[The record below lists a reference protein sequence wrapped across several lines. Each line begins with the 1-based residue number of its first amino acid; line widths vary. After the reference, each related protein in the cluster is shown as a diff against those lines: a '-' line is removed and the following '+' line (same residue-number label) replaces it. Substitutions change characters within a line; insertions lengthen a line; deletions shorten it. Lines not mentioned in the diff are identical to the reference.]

1 MNIYQYKLIR
11 NNNDMPELF
20 KEKELT
26 IRDDKKYVIDNIGEI
41 LMKYLPLNN
50 DYVESSYIIST
61 DVNDE
66 INGIMQL
73 SKGDHTSNLL
83 CYREIF
89 IYLLLTGSSG
99 FIKVH
104 NHPNHVAE
112 LSDAD
117 KADINVLSY
126 ISELLKIRMIDYM
139 ILTDECFYS
148 AYEEGY
154 LIRKEFL

>member
-26 IRDDKKYVIDNIGEI
+26 IKDDKKYVIDNIGEI

-126 ISELLKIRMIDYM
+126 ISELLKIKMIDYM

>member
-126 ISELLKIRMIDYM
+126 ISELLKIKMIDYM

>member
-11 NNNDMPELF
+11 NDNDMPALF
-20 KEKELT
+20 PEKQLFIEDNE
-26 IRDDKKYVIDNIGEI
+26 RYVEDNIGKI
-41 LMKYLPLNN
+41 LMENLPLNN

-66 INGIMQL
+66 INGIMEL

-126 ISELLKIRMIDYM
+126 ISELLKIKLIDYM
-139 ILTDECFYS
+139 VLTDECFYS

-154 LIRKEFL
+154 LIRKEFI

>member
-83 CYREIF
+83 CYRETF